1 MLIRIMVAL
10 FCLLISAAGMAD
22 DKRIYVELPPMMR
35 EHMLANMR
43 DHLLAL
49 QTITQ
54 QLANQEFDQA
64 ADTAEQRLGMSSLE
78 RHGASHMG
86 NFMPRAMGEIGTGMH
101 LAASRFAVVSQNA
114 AVDGGLKRH
123 LLPCL
128 RSWLNAWPA
137 IHRTRFINRHKL

>member
-1 MLIRIMVAL
+1 MVIRLTVVV
-10 FCLLISAAGMAD
+10 FCLFMSAGGIAE
-22 DKRIYVELPPMMR
+22 DKRTHVELPPMMR
-35 EHMLANMR
+35 DHMLANMR

-86 NFMPRAMGEIGTGMH
+86 KFMPRAMGEIGTGMH
-101 LAASRFAVVSQNA
+101 RAASRFAVAAQNA
-114 AVDGGLKRH
+114 AVEGGLEKVLAALSEVMGQCVACH
-123 LLPCL
+123 
-128 RSWLNAWPA
+128 SAYKV
-137 IHRTRFINRHKL
+137 HQ